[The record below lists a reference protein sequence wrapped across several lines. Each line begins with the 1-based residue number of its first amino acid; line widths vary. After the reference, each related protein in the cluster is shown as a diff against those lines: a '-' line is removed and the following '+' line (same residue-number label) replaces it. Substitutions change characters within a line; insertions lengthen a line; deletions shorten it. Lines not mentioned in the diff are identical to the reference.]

1 MPWTNKDERESI
13 IVSALVELRAQQKEQ
28 TLRQNHA
35 DYSDYCDQGGLSG
48 GGGFGAETRRMR
60 TGHTW
65 KS

>member
-48 GGGFGAETRRMR
+48 GGGFGAKT
-60 TGHTW
+60 
-65 KS
+65 